1 MKAIKIGKN
10 KFTHDG
16 PFYFIAEL
24 GQNHQG
30 ELDVAM
36 KMIEVAADC
45 GVHAVKLQKRDNKS
59 LFTKFQYEK
68 DYDNENSFGKTYGE
82 HREALEFGEKEYK
95 ILKQFAEDRGVDF
108 LCTAWDE
115 PSADFLEKLGMPAY
129 KIASSDITNIPLLT
143 YVAKF
148 GKPMIVSTGACSLDE
163 VKRAYE
169 AIVKYNDQIALLHCT
184 AGYPTDYPDLNL
196 KAIETLKREFPE
208 AIVGYSGHDNGIL
221 ASIIA
226 HMLGAVV
233 FEKHF
238 TLNRSM
244 KGGDHKFS
252 LEPEGLRKQIRD
264 LERVA
269 KSLGDGIKELKEF
282 EIGPKT
288 KMGKSLYAS
297 KPLKKG
303 TILKKSDIAIKV
315 PAGNL
320 PPYEL
325 ENVLGKEL
333 KVDLTEEAPIL
344 FDHLKDVKKK

>member
-1 MKAIKIGKN
+1 MKTIRIGKN

-30 ELDVAM
+30 ELDIAM
-36 KMIEVAADC
+36 KMIEVCAGC
-45 GVHAVKLQKRDNKS
+45 GVHAVKLQKRDNKN
-59 LFTKFQYEK
+59 LFTKAQYQK

-82 HREALEFGEKEYK
+82 HREALEFGEKEYR
-95 ILKQFAEDRGVDF
+95 ILKEFAEDKGLDF

-115 PSADFLEKLGMPAY
+115 PSADFLEKLDIPAY
-129 KIASSDITNIPLLT
+129 KIASSDITNIPLLIH
-143 YVAKF
+143 VAKF
-148 GKPMIVSTGACSLDE
+148 NKPMIVSTGASSLDE
-163 VKRAYE
+163 VKRAYN
-169 AIVKYNDQIALLHCT
+169 AITKYNDQIALLHCT

-196 KAIETLKREFPE
+196 RAIETLKREFPDT
-208 AIVGYSGHDNGIL
+208 IVGYSGHDNGVL
-221 ASIIA
+221 APVIA

-264 LERVA
+264 LERISQ
-269 KSLGDGIKELKEF
+269 SLGDGIKELKEF
-282 EIGPKT
+282 EIAPKT
-288 KMGKSLYAS
+288 KMGKSLYAA
-297 KPLKKG
+297 KKLKKG
-303 TILKKSDIAIKV
+303 TVLKKSDIVIKV
-315 PAGNL
+315 PAGNI

-325 ENVLGKEL
+325 ENILGKEL
-333 KVDLTEEAPIL
+333 KLDIKEEDPIL
-344 FDHLKDVKKK
+344 FEHLK